1 MMEFRTLSHFQ
12 LSPASG
18 NRPPTPLGRRMYSA
32 TPTVE
37 RMREMLKPFNI
48 SLETWV
54 VSGLHRAVQALRGL
68 GSQEI
73 ARRDTNMSGLE
84 KVRWR
89 AA

>member
-1 MMEFRTLSHFQ
+1 MDFLTHSSFQ

-18 NRPPTPLGRRMYSA
+18 NRPPKPLGRRMYSA

-48 SLETWV
+48 SLEIWAL
-54 VSGLHRAVQALRGL
+54 SGFHRAGQALRLL

-73 ARRDTNMSGLE
+73 TRRDANASGLE

-89 AA
+89 DA